1 MRGKRISDEKR
12 EEIKALSIVYN
23 PRTIADKI
31 GVGLRTIYEVLKKPD
46 SPAVEARREER
57 RVEVVDKVWDSKEV
71 EVTKIKSKMD
81 MLLNHMDEE
90 KAARAR
96 LSKLSIAFG
105 TLFDK
110 RQLLT
115 GKSTQNLSLMA
126 QIVTSAAARH
136 NKKDK

>member
-1 MRGKRISDEKR
+1 MRGKRIPDENR

-23 PRTIADKI
+23 PRTIAEKI
-31 GVGLRTIYEVLKKPD
+31 GVGLRTVYEVLKKPD

-71 EVTKIKSKMD
+71 EITKIKDKMD
-81 MLLNHMDEE
+81 MFLNHMDEE

-96 LSKLSIAFG
+96 LSELSIAFG

-115 GKSTQNLSLMA
+115 GKSTQNVGLMT
-126 QIVTSAAARH
+126 QIVTSATALH
-136 NKKDK
+136 KKK